1 MNQKILGI
9 VTGICIAL
17 VVLGGLAFVNAQM
30 SADRTS
36 KYIDEDNNGVCDYAQ
51 SENCPYQNQSG
62 GFTDANGDGVCDNM
76 ANCPM
81 HQNKGGCHGSEE
93 CPMRNKVGGCHRV
106 TSP

>member
-51 SENCPYQNQSG
+51 SGNCPYQNQSG
-62 GFTDANGDGVCDNM
+62 GFTDANGDGICDNM

-81 HQNKGGCHGSEE
+81 HQNKGGCHGSEG
-93 CPMRNKVGGCHRV
+93 CPYRTAGRMNCH
-106 TSP
+106 S

>member
-17 VVLGGLAFVNAQM
+17 VVLGGLAFVNARM

-51 SENCPYQNQSG
+51 SGNCPYQNQSG
-62 GFTDANGDGVCDNM
+62 GFTDANGDGICDNM

-81 HQNKGGCHGSEE
+81 HQNKGGCHASEG
-93 CPMRNKVGGCHRV
+93 CPYRTAGRMNCH
-106 TSP
+106 S